1 MEKSERNLPTK
12 PKNPVGRPTEYTR
25 EKGALICE
33 RIATHDCGLPKL
45 CKMYPDMPSEPT
57 IQRWRYQN
65 VEFRMKYAQAKMLQA
80 DLLAEQC
87 LDIAEDSTP
96 ENVAVDRLRCDTR
109 KWLASKLL
117 PKQYGDK
124 LLLEQK
130 TEENEQLKLELLAL
144 RAKLDEANKREY

>member
-1 MEKSERNLPTK
+1 MEKNQGNLPSK
-12 PKNPVGRPTEYTR
+12 PKHAGGRPSDYTR
-25 EKGALICE
+25 AKGALICE
-33 RIATHDCGLPKL
+33 RIATHDCGIPRL
-45 CKMYPDMPSEPT
+45 CRMYPDMPDEKT

-65 VEFRMKYAQAKMLQA
+65 EEFRLKYAQAKMLQA

-87 LDIAEDSTP
+87 LDISDESTP
-96 ENVAVDRLRCDTR
+96 ENVAVDRLRVDSR

-130 TEENEQLKLELLAL
+130 TEENEILKEELRAL
-144 RAKLDEANKREY
+144 RHKLDEQNKREF

>member
-1 MEKSERNLPTK
+1 MEKSQGKELTK
-12 PKNPVGRPTEYTR
+12 PKHAGGRPSEYTK

-33 RIATHDCGLPKL
+33 RIATHDCGLPRL
-45 CKMYPDMPSEPT
+45 CAMYKDMPGEMT
-57 IQRWRYQN
+57 IQRWRYEN
-65 VEFRMKYAQAKMLQA
+65 AEFRLKYAQAKMIQA

-87 LDIAEDSTP
+87 LQIAEDSTP
-96 ENVAVDRLRCDTR
+96 ENVGVDRLRVDTR

-130 TEENEQLKLELLAL
+130 TEENEQLKLELLTL
-144 RAKLDEANKREY
+144 RAKLDEANKREF